1 MLAILYNVLQMNKDG
16 MKCLSFFDNGN
27 LRFTCPSDMNSVTLY
42 KNQTG
47 TFKDDNLVI
56 DTEEK
61 KVICGPIYYLTKFTV
76 HPEYKRVLHSHDI
89 LTMIGMLN
97 VINSVQP

>member
-1 MLAILYNVLQMNKDG
+1 

-42 KNQTG
+42 KNQAG
-47 TFKDDNLVI
+47 TFKDNNLVI

-61 KVICGPIYYLTKFTV
+61 KVICGPIYY
-76 HPEYKRVLHSHDI
+76 
-89 LTMIGMLN
+89 
-97 VINSVQP
+97 